1 MTPYLY
7 HYINKSYKSVH
18 ASRQLARQYFKPA
31 PYGLPGNS
39 DAGALN
45 SWLTWTMLG
54 LYPVVT
60 QPIYLLGSPWFPDI
74 NMTVNHNRTLRIT
87 AQGLGEDSYYV
98 QSVRVNGVQ
107 WEKNW
112 VGHGDVM
119 VEGGLVEV
127 LLGKEETGWE
137 VEGPGSPGR
146 LG

>member
-7 HYINKSYKSVH
+7 HYLSKSHKSIH
-18 ASRQLARQYFKPA
+18 ASRALARQYFKNA
-31 PYGLPGNS
+31 SYGLPGNS

-45 SWLTWTMLG
+45 SWLIWNMLG

-60 QPIYLLGSPWFPDI
+60 QPVYLLGSPWFPDI

-87 AQGLGEDSYYV
+87 ASGLGKENYYV
-98 QSVRVNGVQ
+98 QSVRVNGVE

-119 VEGGLVEV
+119 VEGGLVEFV
-127 LLGKEETGWE
+127 LGGEEVVWE
-137 VEGPGSPGR
+137 KEGPGSPGR